1 VTDRNVLVIG
11 ASGDVGQGIVRVALR
26 DGWGVVAAAR
36 TMDRLAGRLAEPR
49 PGLAFCTGDLSTQ
62 EGAIALWEGAMA
74 AAGSIDAV
82 VVSVNAPVRT
92 APLAQWSAED
102 IAALFAA
109 NLLTHFV
116 ATRVMLPRLPASGLF
131 IGIGGGTADFLLPGM
146 APLSIVQAG
155 LRMFYR
161 GAAREIAGP
170 AQVRELIINSMV
182 NGPDKRAVARPE
194 WLTDD
199 DVGAHVCAILADP
212 SVFPGPILQLHSRD
226 QVGKPEYTAAKG

>member
-1 VTDRNVLVIG
+1 L
-11 ASGDVGQGIVRVALR
+11 
-26 DGWGVVAAAR
+26 
-36 TMDRLAGRLAEPR
+36 
-49 PGLAFCTGDLSTQ
+49 
-62 EGAIALWEGAMA
+62 A

-102 IAALFAA
+102 IAALVAA

-116 ATRVMLPRLPASGLF
+116 AAQVMLPRLPEGGLF
-131 IGIGGGTADFLLPGM
+131 IGIGGGTADVLLPGM

-155 LRMFYR
+155 LRMLYR
-161 GAAREIAGP
+161 SAAREMAGP

-182 NGPDKRAVARPE
+182 NGPGKRAVARPE

-212 SVFPGPILQLHSRD
+212 SAFPGPVLQLRSRE
-226 QVGKPEYTAAKG
+226 QVGKPDYIAAKG

>member
-1 VTDRNVLVIG
+1 MTDRNVLVIG
-11 ASGDVGQGIVRVALR
+11 ASGDVGQGIARVALR

-36 TMDRLAGRLAEPR
+36 TMDRLAARLAEPR

-62 EGAIALWEGAMA
+62 EGAAALWEA
-74 AAGSIDAV
+74 AEAVAGSIDAV

-92 APLAQWSAED
+92 APLGQWSAED
-102 IAALFAA
+102 IAALVAA
-109 NLLTHFV
+109 NVLTHFV
-116 ATRVMLPRLPASGLF
+116 AAQVMLPRLPASGLF

-146 APLSIVQAG
+146 APLSVVQAG
-155 LRMFYR
+155 LRMLYR
-161 GAAREIAGP
+161 GAAREMAGP

-182 NGPDKRAVARPE
+182 NGPVKRSVARPE

-212 SVFPGPILQLHSRD
+212 SAFPGPILQLRSRD
-226 QVGKPEYTAAKG
+226 QVGKPQYTAVKG